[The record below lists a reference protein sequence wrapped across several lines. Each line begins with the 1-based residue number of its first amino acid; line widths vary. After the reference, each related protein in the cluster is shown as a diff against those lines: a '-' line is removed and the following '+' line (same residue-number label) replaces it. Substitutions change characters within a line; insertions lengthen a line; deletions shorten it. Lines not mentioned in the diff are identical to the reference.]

1 MQEGKRRDEWEES
14 EGMNVKLKTS
24 SLSYVTET
32 AGKAQREL
40 KGGQKTGVK
49 VKQTR

>member
-1 MQEGKRRDEWEES
+1 MQERKKKSNTAGGEAKMQEGKRRDEWEES

-32 AGKAQREL
+32 AGKA
-40 KGGQKTGVK
+40 
-49 VKQTR
+49 